1 MNQKPHY
8 INPDFNPSFSL
19 HLLRT
24 VCKLAAL
31 QGLASVHLCHQ
42 PDHTIP
48 ATHICVTCW
57 LVVILR
63 ETPLVAGHGLL
74 SESAQPKAPPSD
86 FASLLERLL

>member
-1 MNQKPHY
+1 MNQKPYY
-8 INPDFNPSFSL
+8 INPDFNPPFSL

-48 ATHICVTCW
+48 ATPYMYDMLGRCHPQ
-57 LVVILR
+57 R
-63 ETPLVAGHGLL
+63 DPPLWQYTGYCLNL
-74 SESAQPKAPPSD
+74 PSESY
-86 FASLLERLL
+86 SL